1 MTPDSPSPP
10 LNIAALLRA
19 HGLRPDKRLGQNF
32 LHDESALRKIVGAAE
47 LQPTDTVLE
56 IGPGLGSLTRHLARA
71 ARRVIAVELDA
82 RLLPAL
88 RQVLAACENVE
99 IIQGDIL
106 TLSPG
111 ELISSPKTGSL
122 KVVANIPYYIT
133 SAILRHLLS
142 ASPRPERLIL
152 TVQKEVATRI
162 CAQPGNLSL
171 LALSVQVFG
180 HPEIVAHIPA
190 GAFYP
195 RPKVDSAVLRV
206 RLYPQPVIPAD
217 ELDAFF
223 RLTRAGF
230 GQKRKTLLNALAAGL
245 GQPKTVLA
253 PLLTAAGI
261 DPQRRAQT
269 LTLEEWRALT
279 KIARQQVVL

>member
-1 MTPDSPSPP
+1 MSTDAPLPP
-10 LNIAALLRA
+10 LNIATLLRA

-32 LHDESALRKIVGAAE
+32 LQDESALRKIVAAAE
-47 LQPTDTVLE
+47 IQPTDAVLE
-56 IGPGLGSLTRHLARA
+56 IGAGLGSLTRHLARL
-71 ARRVIAVELDA
+71 ARCVVAVELDA

-88 RQVLAACENVE
+88 REVLAGYENVE
-99 IIQGDIL
+99 IIRGDIL
-106 TLSPG
+106 SLPPG
-111 ELISSPKTGSL
+111 EIVPPQETGCL

-133 SAILRHLLS
+133 SAILRHLLN
-142 ASPRPERLIL
+142 ASPHPERMIL

-162 CAQPGNLSL
+162 CAAAGELSL

-180 HPEIVAHIPA
+180 HPEVVAHIPA

-206 RLYPQPVIPAD
+206 RLYPQPLIPTN
-217 ELDAFF
+217 ELEAFF
-223 RLTRAGF
+223 RLARAGF

-245 GQPKTVLA
+245 GQPKTTLA

-261 DPQRRAQT
+261 DPKRRAQT
-269 LTLEEWRALT
+269 LSIEEWRALT
-279 KIARQQVVL
+279 KIARQQAVL